1 MTVQISVIDDSQ
13 GFRWYHWRRKHHRI
27 ILKFF
32 QNTVASEI
40 KNLSQGD
47 EVSCDYPWC
56 FVFPESKK
64 HPENFYIGA
73 LTISKNNCNKDKFC
87 IIFSRLTYKKI
98 LKDSQKKFHLAFWQA
113 RILATREDKRIS
125 DKNNAIFMEWT
136 RSLQRHYSPF
146 LESVLIRKKFRFIDT
161 CESLLSNR
169 HVLDNQISIN
179 GGVAFMPWKNW
190 PECIQSGNF
199 VWLWQLSRYGRVI
212 DAKKIPIPMDIT
224 NACR

>member
-98 LKDSQKKFHLAFWQA
+98 LKDSQKNFTSLFGRH
-113 RILATREDKRIS
+113 EY
-125 DKNNAIFMEWT
+125 
-136 RSLQRHYSPF
+136 LQREKTRGFLIKITLFLWSGPGHYR
-146 LESVLIRKKFRFIDT
+146 ETIRRFW
-161 CESLLSNR
+161 S
-169 HVLDNQISIN
+169 Q
-179 GGVAFMPWKNW
+179 F
-190 PECIQSGNF
+190 
-199 VWLWQLSRYGRVI
+199 
-212 DAKKIPIPMDIT
+212 
-224 NACR
+224 